1 MKMTKLMAT
10 TAVLAST
17 LVLGNV
23 VASAEAG
30 KLPATYETDTT
41 VKFSPSDEITP
52 PVDPLDPE
60 NPTTPVDPE
69 DPDKPI
75 KPGTNGPLSIDFAS
89 PLYFGENKIVS
100 SDKDY
105 FAEAQPLSD
114 GTTRPNYVQITDNR
128 GGEQGWTL
136 QVKQNGQFIS
146 KTSKRELTGAQI
158 SFANGQVATATDS
171 KVPSLIATEFTLV
184 ADGTGAAQN
193 VMTAKAGEGAGTHV
207 YRSGDDAA
215 KATSIKLSVPGKL
228 TKLAETYATTLTYTL
243 TDVPGND
250 TPE

>member
-10 TAVLAST
+10 TVVLAST

-30 KLPATYETDTT
+30 TLPATYETDTT

-60 NPTTPVDPE
+60 KPTTPVDPE

-75 KPGTNGPLSIDFAS
+75 NPGTNGPLSIDFAS
-89 PLYFGENKIVS
+89 PLYFGENKIVT

-114 GTTRPNYVQITDNR
+114 GTTRPNFVQVTDNR

-136 QVKQNGQFIS
+136 QVKQNGQFKS
-146 KTSKRELTGAQI
+146 KTSNRELTGAQI

-171 KVPSLIATEFTLV
+171 KVPSIIATEFTLV

-193 VMTAKAGEGAGTHV
+193 VMTAKAGEGAGTHI

-215 KATSIKLSVPGKL
+215 KATSVKLAVPGKL
-228 TKLAETYATTLTYTL
+228 TKLAETYTTTLTYTL